1 MTGSAFDLRHNDAFV
16 LLEGGIMSKSSFTV
30 VSPSVSLKRT
40 NDAFAK
46 HILSKREHKAFL
58 IDLLNAVIFDKGT
71 HPEDEK
77 IIDVTLEDRV
87 FTPSHHDE
95 KAGILDIR
103 AKTNK
108 RIYSIEI
115 QQYREADIGARCCY
129 YALNVLHDQITKGVP
144 YHKLTPV
151 IIITF
156 LTENHLSTSNYH
168 SCYHYNEDDE
178 HSRLT
183 NLSTLHFIEFKKCR
197 VNEKSK
203 LSRLEQW
210 VKYLSAT
217 APAGEEII
225 PEEEMFKE
233 LSRIEKVYSKDKDA
247 ELRGKEIG
255 KAEGLTEGI
264 AKGRTEGKAEGRV
277 EGKKIQ
283 ALETAKKMMQADFD
297 IHQIIELTG
306 LSESEILQFKKTS
319 LNIQKINN

>member
-1 MTGSAFDLRHNDAFV
+1 M
-16 LLEGGIMSKSSFTV
+16 
-30 VSPSVSLKRT
+30 
-40 NDAFAK
+40 
-46 HILSKREHKAFL
+46 
-58 IDLLNAVIFDKGT
+58 LNAVIFDKGT

-87 FTPSHHDE
+87 FTPSHYDE
-95 KAGILDIR
+95 KAGILDIG

-156 LTENHLSTSNYH
+156 LTENHLSTVSYH

-183 NLSTLHFIEFKKCR
+183 DLSTLHFIEFKKCQ
-197 VNEKSK
+197 VEEKSK

-217 APAGEEII
+217 
-225 PEEEMFKE
+225 
-233 LSRIEKVYSKDKDA
+233 LSRIEKVYGKDKEELLRYEAAERAEMDFVSAISSA

-255 KAEGLTEGI
+255 KAEG
-264 AKGRTEGKAEGRV
+264 KAEGRA

-283 ALETAKKMMQADFD
+283 AAETAEALLDMGLSLQ
-297 IHQIIELTG
+297 QITKATG
-306 LSESEILQFKKTS
+306 LTEAEILQIKK
-319 LNIQKINN
+319 

>member
-1 MTGSAFDLRHNDAFV
+1 
-16 LLEGGIMSKSSFTV
+16 MSKSSFTV

-46 HILSKREHKAFL
+46 HILSKREHKVFL
-58 IDLLNAVIFDKGT
+58 IDLLNAVIFDKGS

-95 KAGILDIR
+95 KPGILDIR

-233 LSRIEKVYSKDKDA
+233 LSRIEKVYSKDKEEMLRYEAAERAEMDFVSAISSA

-255 KAEGLTEGI
+255 KAEGRAEGLTEGI

-283 ALETAKKMMQADFD
+283 ALETAKTLLEMGLSIQ
-297 IHQIIELTG
+297 QIIKATG
-306 LSESEILQFKKTS
+306 LSESEILQLKK
-319 LNIQKINN
+319 

>member
-1 MTGSAFDLRHNDAFV
+1 
-16 LLEGGIMSKSSFTV
+16 MSKSSFTV

-46 HILSKREHKAFL
+46 HILSKREHKVFL

-108 RIYSIEI
+108 HIYSIEI

-233 LSRIEKVYSKDKDA
+233 LSRIEKVYSKDKEEMLRYEAAERAEMDFVSAISSA

-283 ALETAKKMMQADFD
+283 ALETAKTLLEMGLSIQ
-297 IHQIIELTG
+297 QIIKATG
-306 LSESEILQFKKTS
+306 LSEEEILQLKN
-319 LNIQKINN
+319 NI